1 MGQGIILKVYDVD
14 YSFIIKNYLDEKL
27 WNKEWTIFIYKN
39 FHIVLRLSS
48 IDVRNKVIVF
58 EVEIQD
64 GNRENKSYWTKSK
77 KDTFKYYSE
86 AGVNVMMGL
95 RENTASQEVEQALD
109 WCSEYGLAY
118 LVNFPGAGNTNTST
132 AKSMLMRVKYH
143 DAFAGIM
150 QMDEPGRVDFDSIAN
165 SADIINDVIVA
176 RSGRRCPMAELAAER
191 GCPIVAVHNSRGE
204 DCGENFFDFLMDG
217 LSDIISFVE
226 NEGVPR
232 SKIIIDPGF
241 GFGKTAEQ
249 NFEILAR
256 LGELRKFGCAVLLGV
271 SRKSSLAALV
281 GESMDVRDAAT
292 VAVTAISSA
301 MKSADIVRV
310 HDVAKNAAAVK
321 VAREILKWT
330 K

>member
-1 MGQGIILKVYDVD
+1 MYRAWTDIKGREFSLASAFPLIMGVLNVSRDSFSDGGRYMTPEAAVAAASKMISEGAAIIDMGAESTRPSAAPIGVEEELNLLVPQLEAVRRAFPKIPISVD
-14 YSFIIKNYLDEKL
+14 TYKPETARAALEK
-27 WNKEWTIFIYKN
+27 
-39 FHIVLRLSS
+39 
-48 IDVRNKVIVF
+48 
-58 EVEIQD
+58 
-64 GNRENKSYWTKSK
+64 G
-77 KDTFKYYSE
+77 
-86 AGVNVMMGL
+86 
-95 RENTASQEVEQALD
+95 
-109 WCSEYGLAY
+109 
-118 LVNFPGAGNTNTST
+118 
-132 AKSMLMRVKYH
+132 
-143 DAFAGIM
+143 
-150 QMDEPGRVDFDSIAN
+150 
-165 SADIINDVIVA
+165 ADIINDVIVA

-217 LSDIISFVE
+217 LSDIVSFVE

-310 HDVAKNAAAVK
+310 HDVAKNAAAAK

>member
-1 MGQGIILKVYDVD
+1 MYRAWTDIKGREFSLASAFPLIMGVLNVSRDSFSDGGRYMTPEAAVAAASKMISEGAAIIDMGAESTRPSAAPIGVEEELNLLVPQLEAVRRAFPKIPISVD
-14 YSFIIKNYLDEKL
+14 TYKPETARAALEK
-27 WNKEWTIFIYKN
+27 
-39 FHIVLRLSS
+39 
-48 IDVRNKVIVF
+48 
-58 EVEIQD
+58 
-64 GNRENKSYWTKSK
+64 G
-77 KDTFKYYSE
+77 
-86 AGVNVMMGL
+86 
-95 RENTASQEVEQALD
+95 
-109 WCSEYGLAY
+109 
-118 LVNFPGAGNTNTST
+118 
-132 AKSMLMRVKYH
+132 
-143 DAFAGIM
+143 
-150 QMDEPGRVDFDSIAN
+150 
-165 SADIINDVIVA
+165 ADIINDVIVA

-217 LSDIISFVE
+217 LSDIVSFVE

-241 GFGKTAEQ
+241 GFGKTEEQ

-310 HDVAKNAAAVK
+310 HDVAKNAAAAK
-321 VAREILKWT
+321 VAREIMKWT
-330 K
+330 KANTAAMRPNARRLPNLRCR

>member
-1 MGQGIILKVYDVD
+1 MYRAWTDIKGREFSLASAFPLIMGVLNVSRDSFSDGGRYMTPEAAVAAASKMISEGAAIIDMGAESTRPSAAPIGVEEELNLLVPQLEAVRRAFPKIPISVD
-14 YSFIIKNYLDEKL
+14 TYKPETARAALEK
-27 WNKEWTIFIYKN
+27 
-39 FHIVLRLSS
+39 
-48 IDVRNKVIVF
+48 
-58 EVEIQD
+58 
-64 GNRENKSYWTKSK
+64 G
-77 KDTFKYYSE
+77 
-86 AGVNVMMGL
+86 
-95 RENTASQEVEQALD
+95 
-109 WCSEYGLAY
+109 
-118 LVNFPGAGNTNTST
+118 
-132 AKSMLMRVKYH
+132 
-143 DAFAGIM
+143 
-150 QMDEPGRVDFDSIAN
+150 
-165 SADIINDVIVA
+165 ADIINDVIVA

-217 LSDIISFVE
+217 LSDIVSFVE

-241 GFGKTAEQ
+241 GFGKTEEQ

-310 HDVAKNAAAVK
+310 HDVAKNAAAAK